1 MRILAFVFVII
12 SLLSIPTIAQTP
24 AQEPRGS
31 ISGRVTI
38 GGKGFAG
45 INVTARSG
53 GESPLDNRTVARST
67 TDNEGNYRLNGLPA
81 GRFTISPV
89 AKAHVVAAGEHYR
102 APGQTVNLADNESIE
117 NIDFAL
123 IRGGVI
129 TGRITDLEGR
139 PIIGERVNIAGD
151 GYVAGI
157 VSPMMMLPGGRNQ
170 TDDRGVY
177 RIYGLA
183 PGKYKVSVG
192 QTSPAGAMNIVGMG
206 GSQYSKTFYPGVTDE
221 SKATPIEIK
230 EGTEATNIDITPGK
244 LGRGFAASGRVVDAE
259 SGQPVANLFVGYR
272 PLDPGDTAETMSFTG
287 NMTDTNGGFR
297 IEGIKPGRYAA
308 FTIAATGESSGY
320 SDPARFEITEGDV
333 TGLEIKIR
341 RGATVEGVAVIENN
355 VDPNVTTLLRSISL
369 FGYTSDTKDSTV
381 PSYSRS
387 AINADGGFKLT
398 GLSPGKLHINMMSF
412 PKLPKGLH
420 IIRTELNGVDQPEGV
435 DVSAGAQITGVR
447 LVFAYG
453 STRIRG
459 EVKTEGGMLPQGT
472 ALVVTVTAKG
482 RSENNRFIE
491 VDSRGHFVVE
501 DVPPGEYVLTAS
513 APSKTPQFQPVT
525 RTITI
530 TNEVEIPV
538 TLVIDLSKK
547 VEPQ

>member
-1 MRILAFVFVII
+1 VRILAFVVGII
-12 SLLSIPTIAQTP
+12 SLLCISTVAQTP
-24 AQEPRGS
+24 AQEASGS

-38 GGKGFAG
+38 SGKGAAG
-45 INVTARSG
+45 INVTARAG
-53 GESPLDNRTVARST
+53 DSPLENRTVARAT
-67 TDNEGNYRLNGLPA
+67 TDNDGNYRLIGLPA
-81 GRFTISPV
+81 GRFTITPI
-89 AKAHVVAAGEHYR
+89 AKAYVVAAGEHYK
-102 APGQTVNLADNESIE
+102 APGQAVNLAENESIK
-117 NIDFAL
+117 NFDFAL

-139 PIIGERVNIAGD
+139 PIIGERVNVAGD
-151 GYVAGI
+151 SYAGS
-157 VSPMMMLPGGRNQ
+157 VSPMMMFPGGKNQ

-177 RIYGLA
+177 RIYGLP
-183 PGKYKVSVG
+183 PGSYKVSVG
-192 QTSPAGAMNIVGMG
+192 QTSAAGAMNIVGMG

-244 LGRGFAASGRVVDAE
+244 LGRGFAVSGRVVDAE
-259 SGQPVANLFVGYR
+259 SGQPIANTFIGYK
-272 PLDPGDTAETMSFTG
+272 PLDSGDTSDTMSFTG
-287 NMTDTNGGFR
+287 NQTDTNGRFR

-308 FTIAATGESSGY
+308 FTISATGESSGY
-320 SDPARFEITEGDV
+320 SDLARFEISEGDV
-333 TGLEIKIR
+333 TGIEIKVR

-355 VDPNVTTLLRSISL
+355 VDPGVTALLRSISL
-369 FGYTSDTKDSTV
+369 FAYTSDTKGSTV

-412 PKLPKGLH
+412 PKQPKGLH
-420 IIRTELNGVDQPEGV
+420 VIRTELNGVGQPEGI

-459 EVKTEGGMLPQGT
+459 EVKTEGGVLPQGT
-472 ALVVTVTAKG
+472 TFVVTVTATG
-482 RSENNRFIE
+482 HSDNNRFIE

-501 DVPPGEYVLTAS
+501 DVPPGVYLLTARS
-513 APSKTPQFQPVT
+513 PAKTAQFQSAT

-530 TNEVEIPV
+530 TNEVEVPV